1 MFSFLT
7 PKILKNKKFA
17 DEFRGYRKG
26 TFVWNQMKDVYDIWT
41 HGKVA
46 WK

>member
-1 MFSFLT
+1 MFTFLT
-7 PKILKNKKFA
+7 PKIVKNAFT

-26 TFVWNQMKDVYDIWT
+26 AFIWNQMKDVYDIWT
-41 HGKVA
+41 HCKVA